1 MDEATF
7 LTTLIRAPYTVI
19 PTAAASAA
27 DIRAR

>member
-7 LTTLIRAPYTVI
+7 LTTLIRAPYNGI

-27 DIRAR
+27 DIHAP